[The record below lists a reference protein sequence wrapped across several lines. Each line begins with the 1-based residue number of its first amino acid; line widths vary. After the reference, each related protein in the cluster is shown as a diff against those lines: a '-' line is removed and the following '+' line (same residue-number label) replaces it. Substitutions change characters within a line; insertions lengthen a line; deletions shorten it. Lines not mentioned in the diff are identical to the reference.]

1 MNSLLYES
9 GNKRRIKSDTLF
21 YQAPEVFEKEHVAK
35 SDVWSLG
42 VALIEMAEGR
52 NPYSGCNAMHMMM
65 KLFSE
70 DAPSLSTGKW
80 SAAFV
85 DFVSKCLVKN
95 VEERWSVSELMN
107 VSAVL

>member
-1 MNSLLYES
+1 MKVATKDELRVI
-9 GNKRRIKSDTLF
+9 RR
-21 YQAPEVFEKEHVAK
+21 VAK

-70 DAPSLSTGKW
+70 DTPSLSTGKW

-107 VSAVL
+107 VSVVL